1 MKPKS
6 PRAIQTPAPPQLGD
20 CVRAIRQ
27 RLDLTLAQVNER
39 TGVAMSTLS
48 RVENNLMSLTYDKIV
63 QLASGLG
70 VDVAEI
76 FSSSPPQSDLG
87 RRSFAPDTAGM
98 RIATSNYDYHYLCA
112 DLARKRMVP
121 MFTEI
126 RARTLEEFGPLIR
139 HSGEEFTY
147 VVSGVVEFHSEFYKP
162 LRMRAG
168 SSIYFD
174 ARMGHAY
181 LSIGRALAKTL
192 CVCSAPEAELT
203 ELADRSAALA
213 NKPQR

>member
-1 MKPKS
+1 MKRNP
-6 PRAIQTPAPPQLGD
+6 PQRPATPASPQLGD
-20 CVRAIRQ
+20 CVRALRR
-27 RLDLTLAQVNER
+27 RLNLTLTEVHER
-39 TGVAMSTLS
+39 TGIAKSTLS
-48 RVENNLMSLTYDKIV
+48 KVENNLMSLTYDTIV
-63 QLASGLG
+63 QLAMGLG
-70 VDVAEI
+70 VDVAEL
-76 FSSSPPQSDLG
+76 FSSSPPPSDLG
-87 RRSFAPDTAGM
+87 RRSFAETTAGM
-98 RIATSNYDYHYLCA
+98 RITTANYDYHYLCA

-126 RARTLEEFGPLIR
+126 RVRTMEEFGPLIR

-181 LSIGRALAKTL
+181 LSVGRAPAKTL
-192 CVCSAPEAELT
+192 CVCSAPEKELT
-203 ELADRSAALA
+203 DLADRSAL
-213 NKPQR
+213 PDR